1 MPDYSFGKIY
11 KLVCKKT
18 GMTYIGST
26 AEKRLKI
33 RLSKHEEKYRSFLK
47 NKYHFVTSFK
57 IIENKDYELVLI
69 ENYPCNNKDELTLRE
84 KYYILNNECIN
95 RNIPKRTQAEYYQAK
110 KEIIKSKFKV
120 YYLKNKEKILKKHK
134 CSCGGSYSMTSCKT
148 HMQSHK
154 HQKYKIKNIKIN
166 FILLLIIYILL
177 NAENSIPYNTH
188 QSS

>member
-134 CSCGGSYSMTSCKT
+134 CLCGGSYSMTSCKT

-166 FILLLIIYILL
+166 IILLLIIYTFLKIT
-177 NAENSIPYNTH
+177 N
-188 QSS
+188 